1 MATAPRTTQ
10 LTLNTIT
17 MAKRQQPV
25 NPHFPS
31 GPRTI
36 TLDLAEDQW
45 WELINTLKVRTD
57 YYKRMRLQLI
67 QLNDDGLQK
76 HIDQY
81 TESMEDTVSILES
94 VQEQVAP
101 LYWTKAKRA
110 EYRKQRIDEPGF
122 P

>member
-1 MATAPRTTQ
+1 
-10 LTLNTIT
+10 

-25 NPHFPS
+25 NPHFPTGS
-31 GPRTI
+31 RTI
-36 TLDLAEDQW
+36 TLDLTEDQW
-45 WELINTLKVRTD
+45 WALVYTLRGRLD
-57 YYKRMRLQLI
+57 YFKRMRLQLI
-67 QLNDDGLQK
+67 QLNDEGLQK
-76 HIDQY
+76 QIDQY
-81 TESMEDTVSILES
+81 TDSMEDTNSILES

>member
-10 LTLNTIT
+10 LTLNTNT
-17 MAKRQQPV
+17 MAKKQAL
-25 NPHFPS
+25 NPHFPTGS
-31 GPRTI
+31 RTI
-36 TLDLAEDQW
+36 TLDLTEDQW
-45 WELINTLKVRTD
+45 WALVHTLKGRID
-57 YYKRMRLQLI
+57 YFKRLRLQLI
-67 QLNDDGLQK
+67 QLNDEALQK
-76 HIDQY
+76 QIDQY
-81 TESMEDTVSILES
+81 TDSMNDANNILES